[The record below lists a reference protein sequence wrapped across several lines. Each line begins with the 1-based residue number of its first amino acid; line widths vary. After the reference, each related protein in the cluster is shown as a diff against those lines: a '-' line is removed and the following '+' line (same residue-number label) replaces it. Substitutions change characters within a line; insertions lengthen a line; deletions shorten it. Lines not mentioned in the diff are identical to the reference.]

1 MKIRTKLMGI
11 GGVALIAL
19 TALYVVIFFENLSIE
34 EATTETSL
42 REQQIALISQLKAA
56 QLQLTLAAMDS
67 IVDKDEGKVSN
78 QRIAEIKQHSSFL
91 MENIPAL
98 EQMADTEEEALIAQ
112 ELKGDVEKLVRS
124 VQHDLVKL
132 VSENGLT
139 LKKLEARFAK
149 IDDVLDTQGESIE
162 QKLMQLKQSNNNRE
176 TVILLDE
183 MHISLLEVMLIAMD
197 SLVDKDEGAISPER
211 LAALES
217 SFSHL
222 MDHVETLSY
231 AVAGRSD
238 RSTVQSIKQNLGEL
252 EDGIKN
258 QLASL
263 IVESAAAKQNIETA
277 FSNIDDIL
285 DKNSNEIEQKLNSY
299 YTSVS
304 EEAATADTELL
315 AGLEKAGLTALAT
328 YIAASV
334 LLIAILFSIC
344 KSILNPLRDA
354 VSFTHQIAEGDF
366 SVRLDANGK
375 DEISMLGSAMNDMTE
390 RLSEMMAR
398 INDAATLL
406 TKAAADMGAVTEQTH
421 QGIRE
426 QQLQADQ
433 VATAANQMVASVQE
447 VANSAQMA
455 AVSAN
460 EADNAANSGAAVVN
474 EAVEAINI
482 LAADI
487 NTAASTIQSLEK
499 GSEEIGRVIDVIK
512 DIAEQTNLLALN
524 AAIEAARAGEY
535 GRGFAVVADEVRGLA
550 SRTQEST
557 QEIQNMI
564 ERIQENSS
572 KAVSDMDR
580 SRTRAQA
587 GVEKAAAAGESLE
600 LITQAVSTINSMNT
614 QIASASEEQ
623 SAVSEQ
629 ICQNVVNISR
639 VADETE
645 QGANQT
651 SENGKL
657 LSGLAKQLTQEV
669 SYFKIA

>member
-112 ELKGDVEKLVRS
+112 ELKGDVEKLVRG

-217 SFSHL
+217 AFSHL

-238 RSTVQSIKQNLGEL
+238 RNTVQSIKQNLGEL

-354 VSFTHQIAEGDF
+354 VTFTHQIAEGDF

-460 EADNAANSGAAVVN
+460 EADNAATSGAAVVN